1 MNIAAMLIVGIL
13 AGLFV
18 SVLMKRRGLGIIIQM
33 LVGLV
38 GAFVGGFFFGNNF
51 SITPSLLVNVL
62 ITAALGALI
71 FLFVLSVFSV
81 PNVKRRYV

>member
-1 MNIAAMLIVGIL
+1 MNFAAMLIVGIL

-18 SVLMKRRGLGIIIQM
+18 SVLTKRRGLGIIVQM

-38 GAFVGGFFFGNNF
+38 GAFVGGFFVGKNIE
-51 SITPSLLVNVL
+51 ITSSLFANVL
-62 ITAALGALI
+62 ITATVGAFI